1 MCSRGCPGPGPVIHR
16 GSDVVLVGSG
26 ARASGSGAELGVVA
40 VVGVGLWAFLWGFLL
55 LNRAHARGG
64 YEPGLGAK
72 GATHI
77 VGGILAMNGV
87 ATLKMAAETF
97 GLQALLQ
104 YLIE

>member
-1 MCSRGCPGPGPVIHR
+1 M
-16 GSDVVLVGSG
+16 
-26 ARASGSGAELGVVA
+26 
-40 VVGVGLWAFLWGFLL
+40 
-55 LNRAHARGG
+55 
-64 YEPGLGAK
+64 K